1 VNPLGSCPA
10 NTSGPIADGSQ
21 LVDQVQN
28 PGNGGSAPQAPAPAP
43 PASTSTVDDSTTAA
57 PATSTAQAPP
67 TQTSAGGG
75 NGGFALANGQAAQEL
90 NAKFAT
96 LAEGS
101 ACTAGEIA
109 CVGNAFAQCVDGNFV
124 TIQCGGGLICAA
136 LPLVNSR
143 GTSVTCTTTADAEDR
158 IARTGATGG
167 LTGSGA
173 TNGGNGGQDIPEP
186 ESSATVAT
194 ILPSETASVST
205 VAAPTAT
212 SAPSTGAGG
221 FKLANGQTA
230 QSLNKKFEGLTAD
243 SACRGEFY
251 SVSSSVSSIH

>member
-1 VNPLGSCPA
+1 MNPLGSCPA
-10 NTSGPIADGSQ
+10 NTAGPIADSSQ
-21 LVDQVQN
+21 LVDQVQS
-28 PGNGGSAPQAPAPAP
+28 PGNGGSSPQAPAPAP
-43 PASTSTVDDSTTAA
+43 PASTTVADSTTAA

-75 NGGFALANGQAAQEL
+75 NGGFALANGQEAQQL
-90 NAKFAT
+90 NAKFAGLT
-96 LAEGS
+96 EDS
-101 ACTAGEIA
+101 TCTAGEIA
-109 CVGNAFAQCVDGNFV
+109 CVGTAFAQCVEGKFA

-136 LPLVNSR
+136 LPLVNAR

-173 TNGGNGGQDIPEP
+173 TNGGNDGEDVPEP
-186 ESSATVAT
+186 ESSATIAT
-194 ILPSETASVST
+194 NLPAETASAST

-221 FKLANGQTA
+221 FRLANGQAA
-230 QSLNKKFEGLTAD
+230 QALNKKFDSLTTD
-243 SACRGEFY
+243 SVCQGEP
-251 SVSSSVSSIH
+251 SSVPLSVCSIH